1 MASHGNGSARAGLG
15 RSAVLDCVF
24 CKIVAKRIPASI
36 VWEDE
41 LTLAFMDIGSVN
53 PGHVLVACK
62 PHTENIFGLDE
73 RHAAAV
79 FQATARVAKAVDK
92 AFAPQGVTLYQA
104 NGRAAGQTVF
114 HFHIHVVPRHEGAGV
129 GLTWP
134 LRNPPRAALEE
145 AAERIRRAV

>member
-1 MASHGNGSARAGLG
+1 MA
-15 RSAVLDCVF
+15 DCVF
-24 CKIVAKRIPASI
+24 CRIVAKQIPASI

-62 PHTENIFGLDE
+62 PHAENIFSLDE
-73 RHAAAV
+73 HHAAAV
-79 FQATARVAKAVDK
+79 FQTTARVARAVDK

-114 HFHIHVVPRHEGAGV
+114 HFHIHVVPRHEGDGMELA
-129 GLTWP
+129 WP
-134 LRNPPRAALEE
+134 LQNPPRAALEE